1 MMLASPQSPQVVLR
15 RLIRAPVARVF
26 AAWSDPA
33 TLAVFM
39 RPSACGF
46 DQPSEVQVDF
56 RVGGAFS
63 IVMKTA
69 ERRIPHTG
77 VYQVIKPLE
86 QLVFTWV
93 SQYAGEDSVVTIDFR
108 AVGEATELV
117 LRHRRLPN
125 EAEGLNHT
133 NGWNDILG
141 RLDQTIAGHASAADD
156 GFRMD
161 LPIAA
166 SASAIYAALTGERG
180 LRGWWT
186 TTCDIGTGVGAACTF
201 RFGSTWKVMRIEAL
215 KPDAEVRWRCI
226 EAHLQCSGLTRE
238 DEWEGTAISFTLE
251 PQSPTSTLLRFAHT
265 GLVPELECHGICTAG
280 WRQFLG
286 SLRLH
291 AETGTGTPYPAA

>member
-1 MMLASPQSPQVVLR
+1 MMLVSPQSPQVVLR
-15 RLIRAPVARVF
+15 RLIRAPVAKVF

-39 RPSACGF
+39 RPAACGF
-46 DQPSEVQVDF
+46 DQLSEVQVDF
-56 RVGGAFS
+56 RVGGAFR

-69 ERRIPHTG
+69 ERQIPHTG
-77 VYQVIKPLE
+77 VYQVIRPDE

-133 NGWNDILG
+133 SGWSDILG
-141 RLDQTIAGHASAADD
+141 KLDQQLAGPASAAAD

-161 LPIAA
+161 LPIQAP
-166 SASAIYAALTGERG
+166 ASAIYAALTEARG

-186 TTCDIGTGVGAACTF
+186 TTCDIGTGVGALCTF
-201 RFGSTWKVMRIEAL
+201 RFGTTAKVMRIEAL
-215 KPDAEVRWRCI
+215 TPEVQVRWRCI
-226 EAHLQCSGLTRE
+226 EAHLRCPGITRE

-251 PQSPTSTLLRFAHT
+251 PQSSTSTLLRFAHI
-265 GLVPELECHGICTAG
+265 GLVPELECHGVCTAG

-286 SLRLH
+286 SLKRFV
-291 AETGTGTPYPAA
+291 ETGTGTPY

>member
-1 MMLASPQSPQVVLR
+1 MMLVSPQSPQVVLR

-33 TLAVFM
+33 TLSAFM
-39 RPSACGF
+39 RPASCGF
-46 DQPSEVQVDF
+46 NSADVQVDF
-56 RVGGAFS
+56 RVGGAFR
-63 IVMKTA
+63 IVMRTD
-69 ERRIPHTG
+69 ERQIPHTG

-93 SQYAGEDSVVTIDFR
+93 SQYAGEDSVVTVDFR

-133 NGWNDILG
+133 GGWSDILG
-141 RLDQTIAGHASAADD
+141 NLDKTLTGPAAEEE
-156 GFRMD
+156 GFRME
-161 LPIAA
+161 LPIKAPA
-166 SASAIYAALTGERG
+166 STIYAALTGERG

-186 TTCDIGTGVGAACTF
+186 MTCDIGTGVGAQCTF
-201 RFGSTWKVMRIEAL
+201 RFGTTWKVMRIEAL
-215 KPDAEVRWRCI
+215 RPDAEVRWRCI
-226 EAHLQCSGLTRE
+226 EAHLQCAGLTRE

-251 PQSPTSTLLRFAHT
+251 PQSPTSTLLRFAHL
-265 GLVPELECHGICTAG
+265 GLVPELECHGICTDG

-286 SLRLH
+286 SLTRFV
-291 AETGTGTPYPAA
+291 ETGTGSPYSV